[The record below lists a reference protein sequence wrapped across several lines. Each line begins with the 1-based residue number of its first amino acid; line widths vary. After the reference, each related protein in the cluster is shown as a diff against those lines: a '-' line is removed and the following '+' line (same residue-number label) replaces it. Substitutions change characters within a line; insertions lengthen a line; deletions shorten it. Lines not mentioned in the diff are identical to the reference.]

1 MKHKL
6 YVAVALAGLA
16 IVIAVSPIL
25 GADDIKRQ
33 IDAAN
38 AEFGRLFEAD
48 DAAGLAARYTENGEL
63 LPPNAEAISGR
74 AGIEVYWKAAVQGA
88 GKVTLTAL
96 EVEQHGDTAI
106 ETGHAELAD
115 ATGKQMDAAKYIVI
129 WKRVGGEW
137 KMHKDIFNSNLPAH

>member
-16 IVIAVSPIL
+16 IAYAASPIL
-25 GADDIKRQ
+25 GADDIKKQ

-38 AEFGRLFEAD
+38 AEFARLFDAD
-48 DAAGLAARYTENGEL
+48 DAAGLAARYTEDGQL
-63 LPPNAEAISGR
+63 LPPNMETVTGR
-74 AGIEVYWKAAVQGA
+74 AAIEVYWAAAVQGA
-88 GKVTLTAL
+88 AKLTLTAI

-106 ETGHAELAD
+106 ETGHAEITD
-115 ATGKQMDAAKYIVI
+115 AAGKQMDAAKYIVI
-129 WKRVGGEW
+129 WKKVGNDW